1 MTNYSRYAIYF
12 SPYPDTFLD
21 KVGSR
26 WLGWNPKKGKITNHS
41 KIKNPKFVDLKS
53 ITEKARI
60 YGLHGTLKAPF
71 VLKEKY
77 SYKDLI
83 SDVELIS
90 KRHRKFIIRNL
101 VLKKLGS
108 FYALVPERSTKAL
121 KSLADDCVSSL
132 DKFRKPPSST
142 ELEKRRS
149 NGLDFQ
155 EEVNLK
161 KWGYP
166 YVFNKYKFH
175 ITLTG
180 EIRLGEEKNIRETIE
195 LNFQKVIGY
204 PLPFL
209 DICLFGQ
216 RDDRYFCEL
225 KRFSLL

>member
-26 WLGWNPKKGKITNHS
+26 WLGWNPKKGKITNHK

-155 EEVNLK
+155 EEVN
-161 KWGYP
+161 
-166 YVFNKYKFH
+166 
-175 ITLTG
+175 
-180 EIRLGEEKNIRETIE
+180 
-195 LNFQKVIGY
+195 
-204 PLPFL
+204 
-209 DICLFGQ
+209 
-216 RDDRYFCEL
+216 
-225 KRFSLL
+225 